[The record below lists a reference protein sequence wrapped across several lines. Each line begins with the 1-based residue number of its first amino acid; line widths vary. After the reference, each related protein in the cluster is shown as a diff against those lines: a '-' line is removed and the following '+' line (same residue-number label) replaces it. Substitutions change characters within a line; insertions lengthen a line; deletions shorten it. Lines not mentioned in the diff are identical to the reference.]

1 MKYIYNFYN
10 FILKILFLF
19 KTKILGYRSIPN
31 FNNINSYND
40 EDLIGLI
47 LKNFNFQ
54 RKIKTISKSDRIL
67 TLKI

>member
-47 LKNFNFQ
+47 LK
-54 RKIKTISKSDRIL
+54 KT
-67 TLKI
+67 